1 MLDIILST
9 WNVFVTGHCEVKEA
23 LTSPSSHC
31 RTQRD
36 SDICLLSVLL
46 LPSAHQFLSSLVCLA
61 FVTFFAFVAGRRVL
75 GFTQERI

>member
-9 WNVFVTGHCEVKEA
+9 WDVFVTGHYEVNDA

-31 RTQRD
+31 GTERD

-46 LPSAHQFLSSLVCLA
+46 LPSAHQFLSSL
-61 FVTFFAFVAGRRVL
+61 RVP
-75 GFTQERI
+75 GIC